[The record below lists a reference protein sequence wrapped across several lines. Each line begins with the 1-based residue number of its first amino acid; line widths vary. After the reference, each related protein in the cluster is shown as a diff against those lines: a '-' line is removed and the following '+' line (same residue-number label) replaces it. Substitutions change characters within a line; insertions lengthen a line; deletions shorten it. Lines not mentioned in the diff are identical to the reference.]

1 MALGPVEYVVLAF
14 PGNKFT
20 GEVAPALQ
28 EVVDKGI
35 IRIIDLVFA
44 TKDSDGNVAVME
56 FADLDPE
63 IAQALDPVIGDISGM
78 LSEEDMAE
86 LGELL
91 EPNSSGA
98 LLLFE
103 HVWAVKLRD
112 ALANANGVLIDGGL
126 IPQELAEEAAA
137 QAEAAAAA

>member
-1 MALGPVEYVVLAF
+1 MALGPVEYLVVAF

-63 IAQALDPVIGDISGM
+63 VAQALDPVIGDISGM

-86 LGELL
+86 LGEML

-112 ALANANGVLIDGGL
+112 ALANANGVLLDGGL
-126 IPQELAEEAAA
+126 IPQQLAEEAAA
-137 QAEAAAAA
+137 EAAAAA

>member
-1 MALGPVEYVVLAF
+1 MVLGPVEYLILAF
-14 PGNKFT
+14 PGNEFT
-20 GEVAPALQ
+20 GEIAPALQ

-44 TKDSDGNVAVME
+44 IKDEDGTVAVLE
-56 FADLDPE
+56 FADLDP
-63 IAQALDPVIGDISGM
+63 AVVRALDPLVSEVSGM
-78 LSEEDMAE
+78 LSEEDMEA
-86 LGELL
+86 LGEAL

-112 ALANANGVLIDGGL
+112 AFANANGVLIDGGL
-126 IPQELAEEAAA
+126 VPRELAEEAAA
-137 QAEAAAAA
+137 EAAAAA

>member
-1 MALGPVEYVVLAF
+1 MVLGPVEYVILSF

-20 GEVAPALQ
+20 GEIAPALQ

-35 IRIIDLVFA
+35 IRIIDIVFA
-44 TKDSDGNVAVME
+44 IKDQDGTVAVLE

-63 IAQALDPVIGDISGM
+63 VVRALDPVVGEISGM

-112 ALANANGVLIDGGL
+112 AFANANGILVDGGL
-126 IPQELAEEAAA
+126 VPRELAEEAAA
-137 QAEAAAAA
+137 EAAAAA